1 MKINRHNSVSYSL
14 SKNPY
19 FLEDQI
25 NKDIVKSFNE
35 DLFNTLRLH
44 NSIRSFDLVFYN
56 IKILYRVTK
65 GFNLL

>member
-1 MKINRHNSVSYSL
+1 MKINKHNPISYSL

-44 NSIRSFDLVFYN
+44 NSIRKLNSVFDH
-56 IKILYRVTK
+56 IRISYRVTK